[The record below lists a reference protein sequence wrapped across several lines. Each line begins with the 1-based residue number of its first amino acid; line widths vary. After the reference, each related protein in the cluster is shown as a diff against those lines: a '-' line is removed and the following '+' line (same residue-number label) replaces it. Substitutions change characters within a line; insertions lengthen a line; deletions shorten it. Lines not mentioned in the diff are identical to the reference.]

1 MALPSSG
8 PISMGDINVEAG
20 LTRNTANTKLA
31 GASSPTVDSLFGIY
45 TTAGVNQTPPHA
57 ISEFYGISYTTT
69 LYMNLCVGSF
79 TDGSGFATVT
89 AKSQDISDYNF
100 GNLVNVDTSVTI
112 DFTIFG
118 QFNTVSDNITISS
131 GTSTSTNTY
140 GGFQFGGE
148 SIIDISIDG
157 VTPSSFGTQAYTD
170 GMAQVGLC

>member
-100 GNLVNVDTSVTI
+100 GNLVNVE
-112 DFTIFG
+112 
-118 QFNTVSDNITISS
+118 
-131 GTSTSTNTY
+131 Y
-140 GGFQFGGE
+140 G
-148 SIIDISIDG
+148 
-157 VTPSSFGTQAYTD
+157 
-170 GMAQVGLC
+170 